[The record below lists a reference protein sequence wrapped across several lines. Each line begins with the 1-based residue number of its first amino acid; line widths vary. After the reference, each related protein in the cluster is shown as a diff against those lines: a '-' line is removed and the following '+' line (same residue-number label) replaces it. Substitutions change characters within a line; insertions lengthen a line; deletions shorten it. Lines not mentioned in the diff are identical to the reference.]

1 MNHDK
6 HNGLPDKEVSEAQIK
21 RFGGLKDAFS
31 PNRILSPVSMQIIIG
46 AQILVLLALWFG
58 SPYAILP
65 KPGEV
70 ISEFGKL
77 WTKQG
82 LGEELIRSFELNIKA
97 LLISAVISIGLS
109 YLTVLPFFRPIITVL
124 SKGRF
129 LSLVGF
135 SVFFTLVLGGGEV
148 LKLSL
153 LVFSMTVFFLTSMAS
168 VVAEIPKETFD
179 YARTLRMSPWRT
191 VWEVVILGTA
201 AEAFEAMRQNAA
213 IGWMM
218 LTMVEGIVR
227 SGGGVGVLLLNNQK
241 YMNYA
246 GIYAIQIVILLVG
259 IFQDTLIGFARRV
272 FCPYSVLALERK

>member
-1 MNHDK
+1 MKTDK
-6 HNGLPDKEVSEAQIK
+6 PNGLPAKEISEAPIK

-46 AQILVLLALWFG
+46 AQILILLALWFS
-58 SPYAILP
+58 SPYAVLP

-70 ISEFGKL
+70 VAELGKL

-82 LGEELIRSFELNIKA
+82 LGQELIRSFELNIKA
-97 LLISAVISIGLS
+97 LLMSAVISIGLS

-179 YARTLRMSPWRT
+179 YARTLRMRPWRI

-246 GIYAIQIVILLVG
+246 AIYAIQIVILLVG
-259 IFQDTLIGFARRV
+259 IFQDTLIGFARRI
-272 FCPYSVLALERK
+272 FCPYSVLALERR